1 MELNDIQKLMQTFN
15 DTGLSRLQ
23 YNNGTESLVLEKS
36 VLLNQT
42 SAPQEV
48 QIAPAPV
55 HHEGHPALPRTE
67 EVRTTAAPAV
77 EKAAAAAED
86 VIKAP
91 MVGVFYLAPS
101 PDAAPY
107 VQLGQS
113 VVKGQTLCIL
123 EAMKVLN
130 EIQAEWDGIVE
141 AVLARPE
148 DIVEYGQPLFRVRRA

>member
-23 YNNGTESLVLEKS
+23 YNNGTESLVLEKGT
-36 VLLNQT
+36 LLNQAP
-42 SAPQEV
+42 APQAV
-48 QIAPAPV
+48 QVTPAPV
-55 HHEGHPALPRTE
+55 HHEGHPTLLRIE
-67 EVRTTAAPAV
+67 EVRTPAAPVV
-77 EKAAAAAED
+77 EKPAATAED

-101 PDAAPY
+101 PDASPY
-107 VQLGQS
+107 VQLGQA

-130 EIQAEWDGIVE
+130 EIQAEWDGVVE
-141 AVLARPE
+141 AVLAQPE

>member
-23 YNNGTESLVLEKS
+23 YSNGTESLVLEKGIS
-36 VLLNQT
+36 LTQ
-42 SAPQEV
+42 S
-48 QIAPAPV
+48 PAHQPI
-55 HHEGHPALPRTE
+55 P
-67 EVRTTAAPAV
+67 AAPAAAHHESQPV
-77 EKAAAAAED
+77 PARAEEGRIAAAPITEKPAAAED

-107 VQLGQS
+107 VKLGQA

-141 AVLARPE
+141 AVLAQPE